1 MPILGLL
8 MGSQLAGQLGD
19 IGSDIGAALLILTGC
34 LTLGQT
40 RKQATGLLQRN
51 ERQRVQS
58 VARLL
63 IMGFALSHYHVPIGI
78 SMLAIAATSMGMSL
92 IGLEPGQKLG
102 EWMEQGSEILGGV
115 VLIIVEPALAFHRS
129 W

>member
-63 IMGFALSHYHVPIGI
+63 IMGFALVRRF
-78 SMLAIAATSMGMSL
+78 
-92 IGLEPGQKLG
+92 
-102 EWMEQGSEILGGV
+102 GV
-115 VLIIVEPALAFHRS
+115 R
-129 W
+129 